1 MNHAKG
7 ARSMANER
15 RGDMTQGNPVRL
27 MIAFAIPM
35 MVGGIFQLMYNMVD
49 TVVLGRYVGVNAL
62 AAIGAARTA
71 PVYALADESVRDFAL
86 EPAPRDLPA
95 GAIRLEPYREDER

>member
-62 AAIGAARTA
+62 AAIGATGTT
-71 PVYALADESVRDFAL
+71 VFGIVQVGCSLMNAL
-86 EPAPRDLPA
+86 
-95 GAIRLEPYREDER
+95 

>member
-49 TVVLGRYVGVNAL
+49 TVVLGR
-62 AAIGAARTA
+62 
-71 PVYALADESVRDFAL
+71 
-86 EPAPRDLPA
+86 
-95 GAIRLEPYREDER
+95 